1 MFQFW
6 AVWRSFKYSY
16 FNIHTSKDFLALK
29 TRSQAKDNHCYWS
42 KIIAEKLLEGI
53 LHKDI
58 LKNARNLKLSTLTGA
73 EGGSS
78 CRDGRTMC
86 PRSRFSTLI
95 NRTIPTNI
103 EFIVYEVTVQRWHY
117 SLGHCNQKQWQTKCF
132 NKNKQL
138 LLER

>member
-1 MFQFW
+1 MKLRLLNECFTFGQCEEVSNT
-6 AVWRSFKYSY
+6 A
-16 FNIHTSKDFLALK
+16 TSIYILRKIFLALK
-29 TRSQAKDNHCYWS
+29 TRAQAKDNHCYWS

-103 EFIVYEVTVQRWHY
+103 EFIVYEVTVQR
-117 SLGHCNQKQWQTKCF
+117 
-132 NKNKQL
+132 
-138 LLER
+138 